1 MRLLNII
8 TINQRDSFTRQTL
21 VQCDA
26 LPFSYI
32 FLPFSPTSL
41 ALFFPFFLSFLLFF
55 FQITLPLP
63 PRNVSTTVELL
74 FYPFSLFLFAR
85 LVTGARRFYL
95 ATPPASYFLSSRPTF
110 GLIAIPTT
118 PPPLLS
124 PLPNQRPCCCVPL
137 INSHNPFLTKKRYEF
152 KEAKVGD
159 ASVSR
164 YDSVFPFIDAC
175 IVRANFVKNLK
186 MFLSL

>member
-55 FQITLPLP
+55 FQITLPPP

-95 ATPPASYFLSSRPTF
+95 ATPLHTFCRPD
-110 GLIAIPTT
+110 
-118 PPPLLS
+118 LLS
-124 PLPNQRPCCCVPL
+124 DSSPFQPLPLPSFPL
-137 INSHNPFLTKKRYEF
+137 YLTNGR
-152 KEAKVGD
+152 A
-159 ASVSR
+159 A
-164 YDSVFPFIDAC
+164 VFH
-175 IVRANFVKNLK
+175 
-186 MFLSL
+186 

>member
-55 FQITLPLP
+55 FQITLPLLATFP
-63 PRNVSTTVELL
+63 QPSSFCST
-74 FYPFSLFLFAR
+74 LFLSFCSPDW
-85 LVTGARRFYL
+85 LPVLGAFTSL
-95 ATPPASYFLSSRPTF
+95 LRPLHTF
-110 GLIAIPTT
+110 CRPD
-118 PPPLLS
+118 LLS
-124 PLPNQRPCCCVPL
+124 DSSPFQPLPLPSFPL
-137 INSHNPFLTKKRYEF
+137 YLTNGR
-152 KEAKVGD
+152 A
-159 ASVSR
+159 A
-164 YDSVFPFIDAC
+164 VFH
-175 IVRANFVKNLK
+175 
-186 MFLSL
+186 